1 MAAKK
6 KPKEA
11 EVGTFEEAMEE
22 LENLVEAMEGD
33 QLPLEE
39 LVAHYETGAGLLQHC
54 EKVLAA
60 AKKRIELIEVGNS
73 PEKNLAPSPEGVED
87 SPAAG
92 GGPTAESSEDD
103 IRLL

>member
-1 MAAKK
+1 MGS
-6 KPKEA
+6 E
-11 EVGTFEEAMEE
+11 MCIR
-22 LENLVEAMEGD
+22 D
-33 QLPLEE
+33 RLPLEE
-39 LVAHYETGAGLLQHC
+39 LVAHYEKGAGLLQHC